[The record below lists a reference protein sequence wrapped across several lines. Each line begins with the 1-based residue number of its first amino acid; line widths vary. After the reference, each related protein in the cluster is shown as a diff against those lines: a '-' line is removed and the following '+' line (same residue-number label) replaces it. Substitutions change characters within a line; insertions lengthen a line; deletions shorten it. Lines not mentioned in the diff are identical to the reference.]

1 MNYLEEFKLND
12 KLFEFNLE
20 ITDEYSDNYSK
31 SCQIENYNSD
41 FVNPTELATLSLK
54 YFLEKFPIPEGS
66 IHTAQEIEMKNV
78 IYKNK
83 KIKCSVFLSYSKEIK
98 NSIFLKIKTTYKDDD
113 KVVANSEG
121 TLVVPKN

>member
-98 NSIFLKIKTTYKDDD
+98 NSIFLKIQTTYKDDD

>member
-12 KLFEFNLE
+12 QLFEFNLE
-20 ITDEYSDNYSK
+20 ITNEYSDNYSK

-78 IYKNK
+78 ISKNK

-98 NSIFLKIKTTYKDDD
+98 NSIFLKIKTIYKDGD